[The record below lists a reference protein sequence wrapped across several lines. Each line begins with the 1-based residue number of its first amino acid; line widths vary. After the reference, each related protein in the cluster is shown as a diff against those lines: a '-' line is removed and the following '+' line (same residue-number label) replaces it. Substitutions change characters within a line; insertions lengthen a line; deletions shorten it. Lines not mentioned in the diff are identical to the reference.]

1 MALSLC
7 GAFGGLG
14 LTPHRGGLAGTRV
27 EAPGIMAR
35 RVERPA
41 FFTLPTMM
49 SASKSKSPIQRMRL
63 NEKQREINQ
72 SQRSAVRT
80 AVKKTL
86 AAVDAYQMA
95 PSQEGVKQVYTD
107 MAQAFSRIDKCIKK
121 GSMHKNAGANQKQ
134 RLTSALARAKAAE
147 GR

>member
-14 LTPHRGGLAGTRV
+14 LAAPRGGLAGTRV
-27 EAPGIMAR
+27 EAPGSVRAS
-35 RVERPA
+35 VRPA
-41 FFTLPTMM
+41 FLTPTLM

-80 AVKKTL
+80 SIKKTL
-86 AAVDAYQMA
+86 AAVEAYQAA
-95 PSQEGVKQVYTD
+95 PSPEGVKAVYAD
-107 MAQAFSRIDKCIKK
+107 MSQAFSRIDKCIKK
-121 GSMHKNAGANQKQ
+121 GQMHKNAGANQKR